1 MNHTHYLFPRTIL
14 FTCILFTTSAL
25 QAQLLQVTDANSL
38 PFTPQNL
45 ISNVFLGSGVD
56 VSNITFGGAAS
67 AVGYFSGGT
76 QAIGIE
82 RGIVLTTGFVESDPP
97 NLVYGCDQNGTRFAD
112 NQNGSTAS
120 DASLSALTT
129 GGLKDVA
136 IYTITFVPTSDT
148 LRFRYCFGSEEYPE
162 YACSSFNDIFGF
174 FIQGPGYPV
183 PTNIAVIPGT
193 NLPVSINNLHPDNS
207 GPFSSCPP
215 TNAQFYHNN
224 LNGNVQPTYDGFT
237 DVFTAMAVVTPCQQ
251 YTIKLAIADVGDDR
265 YDSGVFLEAKSFGT
279 GSLRVA
285 LETASADGAIV
296 EGCAEGKITFR
307 LPSAQAQDYPI
318 DYHIWGTA
326 TNGIDYQTI
335 PSNLVIPAGQTELIV
350 PIVGFEDHTAETN
363 EFLAIDVKRDPCHRD
378 TIYVLIKDNQLV
390 TPMVRPDTSI
400 CIGAS
405 AIPLDGTSAV
415 VIPPPPSFT
424 NTQDYNIPLY
434 APPLFTTIL
443 SSPINVGGVQPAIL
457 GAGVIK
463 SVCVNIDHKWI
474 DDIDMFLVS
483 PGGQF
488 IELSTDNGGNGD
500 NYTNTCFT
508 PTATTKINFPGPVA
522 PASAAPF
529 TGDWLPEGPWSD
541 LYGGPT
547 NGVWNLQVRDD
558 KPGISG
564 ILKDWTITFE
574 SIYKI
579 DYSWTPVTGLSCP
592 TCALTDANPTQ
603 TTLYTVVAKDSY
615 GCLVKDSV
623 NIEVLPEIS
632 APTVTCAGA
641 MPGSVSFAWND
652 VPFATGGYEVNVNGT
667 GWVPASG
674 QLLHDVSGLGSNAP
688 VTLEVRALNAAYTCK
703 ALVGTATCCQ
713 LPGVT
718 ANVQAVSCVG
728 QSNGSITLI
737 PDGANPPYTFNLGA
751 QTNSTGI
758 FTNLPAGD
766 VQVKVTDVSGCSV
779 TDTFTIPNPP
789 AFTTNVQI
797 HNVSCFGG
805 DDGKL
810 EVTVG
815 GGTPGAAGYTYLWND
830 PLAQK
835 TAIASNLKIGTY
847 TLTITDGNGCTTTT
861 SNTITQPADLALNAV
876 SALAKC
882 FNSATGSA
890 TASGTGGV
898 QPYQFA
904 WSNGVNGATNPNILP
919 GNYTVTITDTN
930 GCAETG
936 FVTVGQPP
944 ALTATV
950 AGQSVSCFNGNDGT
964 ATVTP
969 AGGTGAYTYK
979 WSTVP
984 AQTTQTATGLQAINY
999 LVTVTDANG
1008 CFAVQ
1013 GLTVGS
1019 PTAVTATA
1027 SSTSVGCNNGSDGTA
1042 TVISS
1047 GGTGPYTFKWNDPLA
1062 QTTATA
1068 SNLAAGAYIVTVT
1081 DAKLCTS
1088 TQTVSVGEPEALQLS
1103 AVVQDP
1109 LCKNG
1114 ANGKITLSVTGGTT
1128 PYGYKWSSGETT
1140 ANINNKPS
1148 GVYTVTLTDAKG
1160 CTATLT
1166 KTIGEPTGM
1175 TVGAQNQAVRCFG
1188 EATGSLKVNASGG
1201 TPAYQTQ
1208 WEGPDGFLATGNL
1221 IDGLFSGDYTATV
1234 TDSKGC
1240 TATLTQTITQPLL
1253 PLDISVPDYSDTIC
1267 FGVSN
1272 GVASVLAFGGTPP
1285 YSYRWT
1291 GNGPPQFTAT
1301 AVGLGPAVYSLQV
1314 TDANGCSQN
1323 VQTIVK
1329 QRDQLFAIAVASN
1342 PRCYEGSDGTA
1353 RLGSVFYGATPADP
1367 ASFNY
1372 VWSTSP
1378 GQMTPIATGLKSS
1391 ESYSVTITDDI
1402 GCSATASV
1410 TLGNTTPVQAQVLG
1424 FESVK
1429 CHGDA
1434 NGWAAAAGQGGTAPY
1449 TYLWSPGAS
1458 VQTDS
1463 LAQGLK
1469 AGTYKVTVMD
1479 SKGCPDIKSVT
1490 ITEPPAIQTDILTT
1504 PVKCYGGKD
1513 GALTATVMGG
1523 TEPYQFK
1530 WSSGGQ
1536 LPSATNLAA
1545 GPDTLTLTD
1554 ANACQYVVITRVPQP
1569 NDSLT
1574 GTATHEDPIC
1584 FGGRDGRITMIGKGG
1599 TPPYRYALNNQP
1611 WSGAGIQIAL
1621 GAGTYIPHVID
1632 GNGCTAILDT
1642 VLIPQPDKLEVDL
1655 GPDFTLEIGRDTQLT
1670 AIVLN
1675 GLEPYSYAWRLADS
1689 VWLSCVTCPDPIVK
1703 QLFNQHWF
1711 ELNVVDDNGC
1721 EASDRILISVEKPR
1735 RIYVPTGFSPNGDN
1749 ENDRL
1754 VVHGQKTAKVLTF
1767 RVFDRWGELLYEA
1780 SNFATNDVSSGWD
1793 GRFRGKDMDP
1803 GVVVWV
1809 VEAEYLD
1816 GTREV
1821 FKGDSML
1828 VR

>member
-1 MNHTHYLFPRTIL
+1 MNYTHYLFPKAIL
-14 FTCILFTTSAL
+14 FACFFFTTSAL
-25 QAQLLQVTDANSL
+25 HAQLLQVTDANSL

-56 VSNITFGGAAS
+56 VTNITFGGTGS

-76 QAIGIE
+76 QSIGIE
-82 RGIVLTTGFVESDPP
+82 RGIVMTTGYVESDLPGM
-97 NLVYGCDQNGTRFAD
+97 VYGSDQNGFRFAD
-112 NQNGSTAS
+112 NQNGSTAT
-120 DASLSALTT
+120 DLNLNALTS
-129 GGLKDVA
+129 GGLNDVA
-136 IYTITFVPTSDT
+136 VYTITFIPTSDT
-148 LRFRYCFGSEEYPE
+148 LRFRYCFASEEYPE

-193 NLPVSINNLHPDNS
+193 SLPVSINNLHPDNTS
-207 GPFSSCPP
+207 PFSSCPP
-215 TNAQFYHNN
+215 ENDQFYNDN
-224 LNGNVQPTYDGFT
+224 LSSNLQPTYDGFT

-307 LPSAQAQDYPI
+307 LPNALPQDFPI
-318 DYHIWGTA
+318 DYNIWGTA
-326 TNGIDYQTI
+326 TNGVDYQTI
-335 PSNLVIPAGQTELIV
+335 PSNLVIPAGQTELIIPV
-350 PIVGFEDHTAETN
+350 VGFEDNTAEPN
-363 EFLAIDVKRDPCHRD
+363 EFVAIDVQRDPCHRD

-390 TPMVRPDTSI
+390 APMVRPDTSI
-400 CIGAS
+400 CLGAS
-405 AIPLDGTSAV
+405 VIPLDGTSAV
-415 VIPPPPSFT
+415 TIPPPPTFT

-434 APPLFTTIL
+434 TPPLLVTVL
-443 SSPINVGGVQPAIL
+443 SSPINVAGVQPTIL
-457 GAGVIK
+457 SAGVIK

-488 IELSTDNGGNGD
+488 IELSTDNGGSGD

-508 PTATTKINFPGPVA
+508 PTASTKINFPGPVA
-522 PASAAPF
+522 PSSAAPF

-558 KPGISG
+558 KPSLSG
-564 ILKDWTITFE
+564 ILNDWSITFE
-574 SIYKI
+574 PVYKI
-579 DYSWTPVTGLSCP
+579 DYNWTPTTGLSCP
-592 TCALTDANPTQ
+592 SCALTDADPMQ

-615 GCLVKDSV
+615 GCSVKDSV
-623 NIEVLPEIS
+623 NIEVLPEII

-641 MPGSVSFAWND
+641 TPGSVSFAWND
-652 VPFATGGYEVNVNGT
+652 VPLAAGGYEVNVNGT
-667 GWVPASG
+667 GWGPASG
-674 QLLHDVSGLGSNAP
+674 LLLHDVTGLSSNAP
-688 VTLEVRALNAAYTCK
+688 VTLEVRALNSTYACQ

-713 LPGVT
+713 LPET
-718 ANVQAVSCVG
+718 TSSIQSVSCTG
-728 QSNGSITLI
+728 LSNGSITVI
-737 PDGANPPYTFNLGA
+737 PDGANPPYSFSLGA
-751 QTNSTGI
+751 QTNTTGV
-758 FTNLPAGD
+758 FQNLPAGN
-766 VQVKVTDVSGCSV
+766 VQVTVADVSGCAV
-779 TDTFTIPNPP
+779 TQTFTIPNPP

-805 DDGKL
+805 DDGQL
-810 EVTVG
+810 DVTVG
-815 GGTPGAAGYTYLWND
+815 GGTPGTSGYTYLWND
-830 PLAQK
+830 PLAQN

-847 TLTITDGNGCTTTT
+847 TLTITDANGCTTT
-861 SNTITQPADLALNAV
+861 SFNTISQPTDLVLSAL
-876 SALAKC
+876 SSLAKC
-882 FNSATGSA
+882 NNSPTGSA

-898 QPYQFA
+898 QPYQFN
-904 WSNGVNGATNPNILP
+904 WSNGVTSATNANILP
-919 GNYTVTITDTN
+919 GNYTITITDAN

-964 ATVTP
+964 ATATP
-969 AGGTGAYTYK
+969 AGGTGPYSYQWNTTP
-979 WSTVP
+979 S
-984 AQTTQTATGLQAINY
+984 QTTITATGLQAFNY

-1008 CFAVQ
+1008 CIAVQ
-1013 GLTVGS
+1013 GVSVAS
-1019 PTAVTATA
+1019 PTAVNATI
-1027 SSTSVGCNNGSDGTA
+1027 SSTNAGCNNGSDGSA
-1042 TVISS
+1042 IVIPG
-1047 GGTGPYTFKWNDPLA
+1047 GGTGPYTYKWNDPLA

-1068 SNLAAGAYIVTVT
+1068 SNLTAGAYTVTVT

-1088 TQTVSVGEPEALQLS
+1088 TQTVSVGEPQALQLN
-1103 AVVQDP
+1103 AVVQDA
-1109 LCKNG
+1109 LCKG
-1114 ANGKITLSVTGGTT
+1114 GTNGKITLSITGGTT

-1140 ANINNKPS
+1140 TNINNKPS

-1166 KTIGEPTGM
+1166 ETIGEPSGM
-1175 TVGAQNQAVRCFG
+1175 TLGAQIQPVRCYG
-1188 EATGSLKVNASGG
+1188 EATGSVTLSTTGG
-1201 TPAYQTQ
+1201 TPVYQTK
-1208 WEGPDGFLATGNL
+1208 WEGPDGFIATGAL
-1221 IDGLFSGDYTATV
+1221 IDGLFSGYYTATV

-1240 TATLTQTITQPLL
+1240 TATSTQIVEQPAL
-1253 PLDISVPDYSDTIC
+1253 PLDISVPDISDTIC
-1267 FGVSN
+1267 FGASD
-1272 GVASVLAFGGTPP
+1272 GVATVITLGGTQP
-1285 YSYRWT
+1285 YTFQWT
-1291 GNGPPQFTAT
+1291 GNGAPQFTAIAT
-1301 AVGLGPAVYSLQV
+1301 DLVPAKYTVLV
-1314 TDANGCSQN
+1314 VDANGCSQS
-1323 VQTIVK
+1323 VQTLVK
-1329 QRDQLFAIAVASN
+1329 QRDQLFAIGVASN
-1342 PRCYEGSDGTA
+1342 PRCHDGTDGAA
-1353 RLGSVFYGATPADP
+1353 RLSTVFYGATPADP
-1367 ASFNY
+1367 AQFNY
-1372 VWSTSP
+1372 VWSTNP
-1378 GQMTPIATGLKSS
+1378 PQYTPLATGLKNS
-1391 ESYSVTITDDI
+1391 ESYSVTITDDL

-1410 TLGNTTPVQAQVLG
+1410 TLGNETPVLAQVLD
-1424 FESVK
+1424 SAPVK
-1429 CHGDA
+1429 CHGEA
-1434 NGWAAAAGQGGTAPY
+1434 TGWAAAAGQGGTAPY

-1479 SKGCPDIKSVT
+1479 ARGCPDIKTVT
-1490 ITEPPAIQTDILTT
+1490 ITEPPLLRSDILTT
-1504 PVKCYGGKD
+1504 SVKCFGGQD
-1513 GALTATVMGG
+1513 GGLAATPVGG
-1523 TEPYQFK
+1523 TAPYQFN

-1536 LPSATNLAA
+1536 LANVPNLAA
-1545 GPDTLTLTD
+1545 GPVTLTLTD
-1554 ANACQYVVITRVPQP
+1554 ANACQYVTVVTVPEP
-1569 NDSLT
+1569 DDSLS
-1574 GTATHEDPIC
+1574 GTATHEDPVC
-1584 FGGRDGRITMIGKGG
+1584 YGGRDGRIALAGSGG

-1611 WSGAGIQIAL
+1611 WSGAAVQIAL

-1655 GPDFTLEIGRDTQLT
+1655 GPDFTIELGRDTQLT

-1711 ELNVVDDNGC
+1711 EINVVDENGC
-1721 EASDRILISVEKPR
+1721 EASDRVLISVEKPR

-1754 VVHGQKTAKVLTF
+1754 VVHGQKSAKVLTF
-1767 RVFDRWGELLYEA
+1767 RVFDRWGEMLYEA
-1780 SNFATNDVSSGWD
+1780 SNFATNDVSVGWD
-1793 GRFRGKDMDP
+1793 GRFRGKDVDP

-1816 GTREV
+1816 GTKEV
-1821 FKGDSML
+1821 LKGESML
-1828 VR
+1828 IR